1 MAGPR
6 SGVGVS
12 VEAALNL
19 CREELRAVVDVR
31 LAVLNDEA
39 LKKAD
44 PGHRDDLLKQS
55 RREIQQLSRAI
66 GILDRIQT
74 GELIEADMVAPLPPL
89 RVRAEAPARLSVL
102 RRASPP
108 EPWPERRCDHAS
120 GALGA

>member
-1 MAGPR
+1 M
-6 SGVGVS
+6 S

-44 PGHRDDLLKQS
+44 PGHRDDLLRQT
-55 RREIQQLSRAI
+55 RCEIQQLSRAI

-74 GELIEADMVAPLPPL
+74 GELIEAEMAAPLPAL
-89 RVRAEAPARLSVL
+89 RARGEAPVRLSVL

-108 EPWPERRCDHAS
+108 EPRPERRYGQAS